1 MVMEKTIHK
10 IYIMFLLGIAVLSSV
25 IIGIRGAGYYGTP
38 EVERPFHPQYDTLKP
53 TGVEGHGF
61 GIVGTLMITFGV
73 ILYSSRKR
81 ARSLAN
87 MGKIRYFLEF
97 HIFLCLLGP
106 ILVVYHTTFKIGGL
120 VAVSFWSMAAVVLSG
135 FIGRY
140 FYVQIPR
147 GIHGNELSVAEL
159 QKENGALAETLTKH
173 FGLSADFLIWI
184 DAIAVPPKQAAQM
197 SLMEVINFFIVND
210 VTRRAKLRGI
220 FTRLEQRGMQAQVIQ
235 RLKRVAARRVML
247 DRRIAFLEQFKQ
259 IFHYWHVVHLPFSIV
274 MFVILFVHVG
284 VAVAFGYTWIW

>member
-1 MVMEKTIHK
+1 MEKTLHK
-10 IYIMFLLGIAVLSSV
+10 IYVMFLLGIAVLSAV
-25 IIGIRGAGYYGTP
+25 IIGIRGAGYYSTP
-38 EVERPFHPQYDTLKP
+38 EAERPFHPQYDTLKP

-81 ARSLAN
+81 ARSMAN
-87 MGKIRYFLEF
+87 MGKIKYFLEF

-135 FIGRY
+135 VIGRY

-159 QKENGALAETLTKH
+159 QKENGALAESLTKH
-173 FGLSADFLIWI
+173 FGLSTDFLTWI
-184 DAIAVPPKQAAQM
+184 DAIAVPQKQAAQM

-210 VTRRAKLRGI
+210 VTRRSKLRGI
-220 FTRLEQRGMQAQVIQ
+220 FARLEQRGMQAQVIQ

-247 DRRIAFLEQFKQ
+247 NRRIAFLEQFKQ
-259 IFHYWHVVHLPFSIV
+259 IFHYWHVIHLPFSIV